1 MEQYQSDAHDG
12 FQNLKIIEMKN
23 RFLQYTTLGCALI
36 FLFSAC
42 RKDSFKGTQ
51 TGQSGKTFVYI
62 EQAQENDL
70 HFLPFTDTKVVTVFT
85 VRRDAASTADLQKA
99 VTLTFAKQDLVAYN
113 TANKTDYIPIPDN
126 LAVQTA
132 DPSIVTSASGVT
144 MNFAAGTFAKNYSLN
159 IDGSQF
165 DPSKHY
171 AVLLKMTNT
180 GGFTAQHAADGTP
193 QDVILVT
200 LGVKNIYDGDY
211 SADGAIHFPPGGT
224 DRSWTGRAKTLTT
237 IDAATSVTEAGDLS
251 GNGFFMY
258 LKVNADNTVTVT
270 PSPTSANQTIQNN
283 GDCTYDPSTHT
294 FNLHYKYVGGS
305 GDRKIEDVLTLK

>member
-1 MEQYQSDAHDG
+1 
-12 FQNLKIIEMKN
+12 MKT
-23 RFLQYTTLGCALI
+23 RILQYTLLGCSLM

-85 VRRDAASTADLQKA
+85 VRRDAASTADLNKA
-99 VTLTFAKQDLVAYN
+99 VTITMTSQDLVAYN
-113 TANKTDYIPIPDN
+113 KANGTDYIPIPAT

-132 DPSIVTSASGVT
+132 DPSITTSATGVT
-144 MNFAAGTFAKNYSLN
+144 MNFAAGEFAKNYSLN
-159 IDGSQF
+159 IDGSKF
-165 DPSKHY
+165 DASKHY
-171 AVLLKMTNT
+171 AVLLKITNT

-193 QDVILVT
+193 QDIILVT

-211 SADGAIHFPPGGT
+211 HAVGTIAFPNDVGN
-224 DRSWTGRAKTLTT
+224 RAWDKTKTLTT
-237 IDAATSVTEAGDLS
+237 IDASTSITEAADLS
-251 GNGFFMY
+251 GSGYYMY

-270 PSPTSANQTIQNN
+270 PAPSAPNQTIQNN
-283 GDCTYDPSTHT
+283 GDCTYDPATHT
-294 FNLHYKYVGGS
+294 FTLNYKYIGGS
-305 GDRKIEDVLTLK
+305 GDRRMNETLTLQ

>member
-1 MEQYQSDAHDG
+1 
-12 FQNLKIIEMKN
+12 MK
-23 RFLQYTTLGCALI
+23 FLQYTLLGCSLM

-70 HFLPFTDTKVVTVFT
+70 HFLPFTDTKTVVVFT
-85 VRRDAASTADLQKA
+85 VRRDAASTADLNKA
-99 VTLTFAKQDLVAYN
+99 VTITMTSQDLTAYN
-113 TANKTDYIPIPDN
+113 TANGTDYIPIPGT

-132 DPSIVTSASGVT
+132 DPSITTSATGVT
-144 MNFAAGTFAKNYSLN
+144 MNFAAGEFAKNYSLN
-159 IDGSQF
+159 IDGSKF
-165 DPSKHY
+165 DASKHY
-171 AVLLKMTNT
+171 AVLLKITNT

-211 SADGAIHFPPGGT
+211 KATGGIAFPGDVGNRTWADRG
-224 DRSWTGRAKTLTT
+224 KTLTT
-237 IDAATSVTEAGDLS
+237 IDAATSITEAGDLS

-258 LKVNADNTVTVT
+258 LKVNADNTVKVT
-270 PSPTSANQTIQNN
+270 PSPSSANQTIQNN
-283 GDCTYDPSTHT
+283 GDCTYDPATHT
-294 FNLHYKYVGGS
+294 FTLNYKYVGGT
-305 GDRKIEDVLTLK
+305 GDRRINEVLTLQ

>member
-1 MEQYQSDAHDG
+1 M
-12 FQNLKIIEMKN
+12 ITRIV
-23 RFLQYTTLGCALI
+23 QYTLLGCSLM

-85 VRRDAASTADLQKA
+85 VRRDAASTADLNKA
-99 VTLTFAKQDLVAYN
+99 VTITMTSQDLAAYN
-113 TANKTDYIPIPDN
+113 KANGTDYIPIPAT

-132 DPSIVTSASGVT
+132 DPSITTSATGVT
-144 MNFAAGTFAKNYSLN
+144 MNFAAGQFAKNYSLN
-159 IDGSQF
+159 IDGSKF
-165 DPSKHY
+165 DASKHY
-171 AVLLKMTNT
+171 AVLLKITNT

-193 QDVILVT
+193 QDIILVT

-211 SADGAIHFPPGGT
+211 HAVGT
-224 DRSWTGRAKTLTT
+224 IAFHNDVGNRAWDKTKTLTT
-237 IDAATSVTEAGDLS
+237 IDASTSITEAADLGGS
-251 GNGFFMY
+251 GYYMY

-270 PSPTSANQTIQNN
+270 PAPSAPNQTIQNN
-283 GDCTYDPSTHT
+283 GECTYDPTTHT
-294 FNLHYKYVGGS
+294 FTLNYKYIGGS
-305 GDRKIEDVLTLK
+305 GDRRMNETLTLQ

>member
-1 MEQYQSDAHDG
+1 
-12 FQNLKIIEMKN
+12 MKN
-23 RFLQYTTLGCALI
+23 KFLQYTLLGCSAL
-36 FLFSAC
+36 FLFSSC
-42 RKDSFKGTQ
+42 RKDSFKGTEAK
-51 TGQSGKTFVYI
+51 QSGKTFVYI

-99 VTLTFAKQDLVAYN
+99 VTITLTAQNLDAYN
-113 TANKTDYIPIPDN
+113 ADNGTDYVPIPAD

-132 DPSIVTSASGVT
+132 DPSITTTAAGVT
-144 MNFAAGTFAKNYSLN
+144 MNFAGGVFAKNYSLN

-171 AVLLKMTNT
+171 AVLLKITNF
-180 GGFTAQHAADGTP
+180 GGFTAMHDGAGTAG
-193 QDVILVT
+193 DIILVT

-224 DRSWTGRAKTLTT
+224 DRSWTGRTKTLTT
-237 IDAATSVTEAGDLS
+237 IDAATSSTEAADLGGS
-251 GNGFFMY
+251 GYIMY

-270 PSPTSANQTIQNN
+270 PAPSAPNQTIQNN
-283 GDCTYDPSTHT
+283 GDCTYDPATHT
-294 FNLHYKYVGGS
+294 FNLHYKYIGGS
-305 GDRKIEDVLTLK
+305 GDRKIEDVLTLQ